1 MKKVQCN
8 MKNFSKFYYL
18 LKNLSRKHSACKIE
32 NLRNNKL
39 KKILDI

>member
-1 MKKVQCN
+1 MKKVKCN
-8 MKNFSKFYYL
+8 MKNFSKYYL